1 MNSTR
6 HLNEKLRAPQMFAAL
21 AALAFAFQPLS
32 VRAATLVHD
41 YQLNN
46 STADA
51 MAGPSMVLPTPSG
64 LDATG
69 YTFTAGNGPNVTGA
83 IPSDSYSI
91 EIYMR
96 TPADP
101 SPYSALINWDNIVGD
116 NSLFVD
122 DYELQLYELEPGTS
136 GGLIHSSSV
145 QHLVFTRSDATKQV
159 RVYVDGAVALD
170 FLDPSGVVAAPSSGV
185 MHFGRDNN
193 GEEADGFI
201 DYIRIYDG
209 ALTPAEVA
217 ALSPVACER
226 VLGTL
231 DIHWE
236 AVVGPWTPC
245 TAVEYTDGTLADA
258 ADGDVTM
265 SGIAGDGYCIGL
277 SAYTLAVSPDGLSLA
292 GTDTSDPSDL
302 VHFNWTRAPGESCF
316 SGRWIWTD
324 PSDMVLHEWVGTIAA
339 EPFLGS
345 AVSRAITTV
354 GLLLTD
360 PATPPAATSPLNTA
374 SRQLGLAQSQLSGV
388 PPNPVAALRKIRLAV
403 RSLERAVN
411 RGLDPASVAQTLDDL
426 VGFAREVADN
436 AISDA
441 INRGGKS
448 KRIARAQQHLAS
460 GDAKRSSA
468 QWPDAIT
475 KYNAALRKALSA

>member
-1 MNSTR
+1 
-6 HLNEKLRAPQMFAAL
+6 MFAAL

-51 MAGPSMVLPTPSG
+51 MAGPPMVLPTPSG

-83 IPSDSYSI
+83 IPSASYSI

-101 SPYSALINWDNIVGD
+101 SPYSALIHWGNLIDD
-116 NSLFVD
+116 NSLFV
-122 DYELQLYELEPGTS
+122 YESELKLYELDSSTS

-145 QHLVFTRSDATKQV
+145 QHLVFTRNDATQQV
-159 RVYVDGAVALD
+159 RVYVDGVVALD
-170 FLDPSGVVAAPSSGV
+170 LPDPSGIVAAPASGV
-185 MHFGRDNN
+185 MHFGRDDDQEDA
-193 GEEADGFI
+193 GGFI

-209 ALTPAEVA
+209 ELTPAEVA
-217 ALSPVACER
+217 ALSPAACER

-236 AVVGPWTPC
+236 DVNGSYDFC

-258 ADGDVTM
+258 ADGNVAL
-265 SGIAGDGYCIGL
+265 SGIAGDGVCIAL
-277 SAYTLAVSPDGLSLA
+277 HAYTLAVSLDGLSLA

-302 VHFNWTRAPGESCF
+302 VHFNWTRAPGDGCF
-316 SGRWIWTD
+316 SGLWTWTD
-324 PSDMVLHEWVGTIAA
+324 PVTMILQEWVGTIAA
-339 EPFLGS
+339 EPFLAS
-345 AVSRAITTV
+345 AVSQASTTV

-360 PATPPAATSPLNTA
+360 PATPPAATAPLNTA

-388 PPNPVAALRKIRLAV
+388 PPDPIAALRKIRLAV
-403 RSLERAVN
+403 RSLQRAVN

-426 VGFAREVADN
+426 VGFARNVADN

-441 INRGGKS
+441 INRGGEPR
-448 KRIARAQQHLAS
+448 RIARAQQKLAS
-460 GDAKRSSA
+460 GDAERSSER
-468 QWPDAIT
+468 WPRAIT
-475 KYNAALRKALSA
+475 KYIAALRKALGA